1 MELDT
6 FRNHFLDEEN
16 ANEVS
21 SLLVS
26 GQSLSLKNISG
37 SLYALNAYAVIEKTE
52 GFHLFILPDKESALY
67 HLMILKTSYKI
78 KEEQLFFFIQH
89 HFEGHIKLWRQMQ
102 QVYCKEQR

>member
-16 ANEVS
+16 VNEIS

-67 HLMILKTSYKI
+67 HYNDLENIIQNQRGTTPVSYTHLRAH
-78 KEEQLFFFIQH
+78 ETL
-89 HFEGHIKLWRQMQ
+89 R
-102 QVYCKEQR
+102 